1 MTWTD
6 EDESCAGFGEKRGK
20 LAEGSVNGL
29 SHQIFHTIPG
39 LEAFFLPS
47 ACDDRGKDD
56 HAPMRITV
64 AAEWVRVWVRVTS
77 ERVTPRV

>member
-1 MTWTD
+1 
-6 EDESCAGFGEKRGK
+6 
-20 LAEGSVNGL
+20 
-29 SHQIFHTIPG
+29 

-47 ACDDRGKDD
+47 ACNDRGKDD
-56 HAPMRITV
+56 HGPMRMTV

>member
-6 EDESCAGFGEKRGK
+6 EDESCAGLGEKRGK
-20 LAEGSVNGL
+20 LAKASVDGL
-29 SHQIFHTIPG
+29 AHEILDAIPR

-47 ACDDRGKDD
+47 ACNDRGKDD
-56 HAPMRITV
+56 HGPMRMTV

-77 ERVTPRV
+77 ERVTPRA